1 MRSVVLASLLAVACV
16 SPGTAPAA
24 SPAPTRWRV
33 VSVHDGDTVMCIDD
47 DKAQHKVRL
56 FGIDA
61 PEIGQA
67 FGTKSRD
74 KLAALAKGRTVE
86 VEVQGEDR
94 YGRTLARLE
103 ADGEDVNREMVKAG
117 LAWHYARY
125 SDDATLA
132 AAQRDARAAKRG
144 LWADKKPV
152 PPWEWRATERDRK
165 ADKAAP
171 AGR

>member
-1 MRSVVLASLLAVACV
+1 MRRALICALLVHACV
-16 SPGTAPAA
+16 SARGARAA
-24 SPAPTRWRV
+24 TPAPTHWRV
-33 VSVHDGDTVMCIDD
+33 VSVHDGDTVLCIDD
-47 DKAQHKVRL
+47 DKSQHKVRL

-74 KLAALAKGRTVE
+74 KLAEIVKGRTVE
-86 VEVQGEDR
+86 VEAHGEDR

-103 ADGEDVNREMVKAG
+103 AAGKDVNREMVKAG

-125 SDDATLA
+125 SDDSTLA
-132 AAQRDARAAKRG
+132 AAQRDARSAKRG

-165 ADKAAP
+165 KVGSGTA
-171 AGR
+171 R

>member
-1 MRSVVLASLLAVACV
+1 MRLAVLMSMLTFAGGL
-16 SPGTAPAA
+16 PGTARAA

-74 KLAALAKGRTVE
+74 KLAEIVKGRTVE
-86 VEVQGEDR
+86 VEAHGEDR

-103 ADGEDVNREMVKAG
+103 AAGKDVNREMVKAG

-125 SDDATLA
+125 SDDSTLA
-132 AAQRDARAAKRG
+132 SAQRDARSAKRG

-165 ADKAAP
+165 KVGSGTA
-171 AGR
+171 R